1 MNTPHDLIQAA
12 LASRLTGDALDFFTK
27 SAGEIAEGVEP
38 ARFSVLLAKA
48 SRYAPRQLLSPN
60 AAEQAQARGILAGWS
75 MARWST
81 LDAMRVVFVL
91 SLADLAE
98 APGQAA
104 IEEAF
109 RYADEGESCALF
121 RAIPLCPGAER
132 FVWRVSDGCRTN
144 MTSVFEAIA
153 FDSPFPVTH
162 FDDVAWQ
169 QLVIKAVFVGVN
181 LACVHGL
188 DGRLSPE
195 LARIALDL
203 VEERR
208 SAGRDVQSDLWMT
221 LGKHAGERGLAL
233 IECELREGKTVGR
246 CAAAL
251 ALARAGETKRLSELA
266 SRESDPRVAEVMERA
281 LAGTFDQYTF
291 EHLNLSLQES
301 N

>member
-1 MNTPHDLIQAA
+1 M
-12 LASRLTGDALDFFTK
+12 LARLSGDALNFCTQSCD
-27 SAGEIAEGVEP
+27 EIAAGAEP

-48 SRYAPRQLLSPN
+48 SRFAPRKQLDPT
-60 AAEQAQARGILAGWS
+60 AGEQASANELLKGWS
-75 MARWST
+75 LARWSMR
-81 LDAMRVVFVL
+81 DAMRVLFVL
-91 SLADLAE
+91 TRPDLAE
-98 APGQAA
+98 DSGQAA

-121 RAIPLCPGAER
+121 RALPLCPKPER

-169 QLVIKAVFVGVN
+169 QMVIKAIFVGVN
-181 LACVHGL
+181 VASIYGL
-188 DGRLSPE
+188 DDRLSPE

-208 SAGRDVQSDLWMT
+208 SADREIQTDLWMT
-221 LGKHAGERGLAL
+221 LGKHGGERAQKL
-233 IECELREGKTVGR
+233 IELELRTGQAAGR

-251 ALARAGETKRLSELA
+251 AMARAGGADRLRELC
-266 SRESDPRVAEVMERA
+266 SSESDPRVAEVMERA
-281 LAGTFDQYTF
+281 LAGSFDQHTF